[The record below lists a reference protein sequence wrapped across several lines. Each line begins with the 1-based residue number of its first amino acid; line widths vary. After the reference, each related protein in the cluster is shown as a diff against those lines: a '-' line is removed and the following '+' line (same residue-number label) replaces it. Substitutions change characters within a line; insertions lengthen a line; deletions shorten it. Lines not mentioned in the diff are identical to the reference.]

1 MLGKILKLFSEN
13 RSGLKFSKEDIKK
26 IESVWKLHYTWWQ
39 RMNILH
45 QDIFKAL
52 EEIYFLTGKD
62 LMSNADIIFKQRE
75 EMYEVKDGWIT
86 ELENPKKGLGVFI
99 MTEGKLGYYYIK
111 GVSGKEAYI
120 ELCGIKE
127 KD

>member
-1 MLGKILKLFSEN
+1 MLRKILKLFSEN
-13 RSGLKFSKEDIKK
+13 RSGVKFTKEDIKK
-26 IESVWKLHYTWWQ
+26 IESVGKLHYTLWQ
-39 RMNILH
+39 RVNILH
-45 QDIFKAL
+45 QDIFKVL

-62 LMSNADIIFKQRE
+62 LMSSADIIFKQRE

-111 GVSGKEAYI
+111 GVSGNESYI
-120 ELCGIKE
+120 ELCGTKE
-127 KD
+127 KE